1 MRYRML
7 RVLFIITSIGLT
19 VIGCRSVSKDP
30 TKPGYYSTYKVTL
43 LEKEGNYSPASLSVK
58 VIDAISLEPV
68 TNAMFLLNGA
78 QMDIEN
84 PGGVF
89 KTVFLGE
96 KNYKAQ
102 VTISA
107 GVYYIA
113 KIPPIKVNKSDSV
126 LLEVYVKSLD
136 VSLHDSDVKWNGKS
150 YRIKD

>member
-1 MRYRML
+1 ML
-7 RVLFIITSIGLT
+7 RLTIFITLITFIFL
-19 VIGCRSVSKDP
+19 GCVSVSKDP
-30 TKPGYYSTYKVTL
+30 KQPGYYSAYKVTL

-136 VSLHDSDVKWNGKS
+136 VSLHDTEVKWSGKS